1 MNETDKKLTIAID
14 GHSSCGKSTVAKSI
28 AKLLGYTYIDSG
40 AMYRAVTL
48 FCIKKDFI
56 KEGEVDEP
64 KLKEQLGNIKIHFTF
79 DTEKQQYL
87 TWLNDELVEDEIREI
102 EVSDN
107 VSTISK
113 IGAVREKLVL
123 LQQEMGKRGGIVMD
137 GRDIGTVVFPNAD
150 IKIFMTASVDV
161 RAQRRFDELNA
172 KGSLVSFE
180 EIRSNIEK
188 RDFMDQNRE
197 IAPLKQADDAILID
211 NSFLTRK
218 EQLNNIIELVNE
230 KIK

>member
-1 MNETDKKLTIAID
+1 
-14 GHSSCGKSTVAKSI
+14 
-28 AKLLGYTYIDSG
+28 
-40 AMYRAVTL
+40 
-48 FCIKKDFI
+48 
-56 KEGEVDEP
+56 
-64 KLKEQLGNIKIHFTF
+64 
-79 DTEKQQYL
+79 
-87 TWLNDELVEDEIREI
+87 
-102 EVSDN
+102 
-107 VSTISK
+107 
-113 IGAVREKLVL
+113 
-123 LQQEMGKRGGIVMD
+123 
-137 GRDIGTVVFPNAD
+137 
-150 IKIFMTASVDV
+150 MTASVDV